1 MNLWLTHTRTHTR
14 TSRHNLREIATNSAT
29 VIAIRHCIRQVRRG
43 PVRRGGGA
51 DDTSSSWRARSARF
65 FTFEFH
71 SQHSLQSEHFRFLS
85 SCRVEVQTETEPK
98 TETEANWAR
107 LKLRLG
113 RCSKPRTWLLL
124 SLLLLAFFFVFAL
137 FCLLFFYLREMQKIK
152 NFTFS
157 ECKALGFC
165 LARLAWVGFATMT
178 TTTSAPF

>member
-1 MNLWLTHTRTHTR
+1 MNLWLTHTR

-29 VIAIRHCIRQVRRG
+29 AIAIRHCIRQVRRG

-124 SLLLLAFFFVFAL
+124 SLLLLAFFL
-137 FCLLFFYLREMQKIK
+137 CLLCFVCYFSLTRNAKNKKFHFLRM
-152 NFTFS
+152 
-157 ECKALGFC
+157 
-165 LARLAWVGFATMT
+165 
-178 TTTSAPF
+178 